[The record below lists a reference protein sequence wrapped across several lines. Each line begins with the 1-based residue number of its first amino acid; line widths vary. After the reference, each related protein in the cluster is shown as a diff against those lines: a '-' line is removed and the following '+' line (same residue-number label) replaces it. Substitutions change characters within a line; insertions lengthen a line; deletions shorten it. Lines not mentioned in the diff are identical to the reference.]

1 MKNLKKVLAFVV
13 VFTMMFSFAVSAN
26 SFPDVSKDA
35 SYAEAV
41 TVLSS
46 LNVMI
51 GDEKGNFNPDKILTR
66 AEATALI
73 MRVKG
78 LAEAADG
85 AKGATAFSDVAADHW
100 ASGSI
105 NLAYQSGVVK
115 GMGDGTFAPESEV
128 LYEQFVK
135 MLVAAL
141 GYEPQVETLGG
152 YPTGYLVVA
161 SQKNITKGATGSA
174 GTPVARSVAARL
186 LYNAL
191 DVNMMKQTKFVKGEE
206 EYAEAEDKENYT
218 LLNKCLGFDKIEG
231 KIDSVNFAATTDED
245 AQTTVTFAK
254 GFKFN
259 KLSKDDS
266 ADYEATYNVGNTDA
280 ANYEKFYVVAYV
292 GEDDATG
299 KDTIY
304 AISPKASKNNT
315 LELDYEDLVSPLT
328 KDGSS
333 YKLKYDDNGTDK
345 TVTLDDAS
353 FYYNGVEDAAKAIS
367 FLTVGDRPGHVTLV
381 SSEGNTKTFD
391 SAFVIEYGVSYVV
404 KEIDS
409 KYNRITDLANE
420 MTVRFNKDDVT
431 YNFIKNGENVTFA
444 DIAVGDVITL
454 ADSSDKKVETVYIG
468 GGKVEGTVTEER
480 PSNNDNYFTI
490 DGNEYRV
497 DKASGEEISVK
508 DSGVFYYNIDN
519 RIVYKDATA
528 GKTGDYAFLYASDI
542 DSALG
547 GTSVEIQ
554 YLKADGTWEVS
565 KFASNVTLKYG
576 SKSSSYKISDAVKD
590 DKVVVNDSAENVKFT
605 DYFNADGSFKAPQL
619 VEISKNSSGLVN
631 EVAFASTSSADD
643 KYFYVK
649 SADGADYTASSQKI
663 GKYYVKNDTPV
674 FVVDE
679 KATSN
684 DKYVMITTAAKAL
697 KDNEDYAMVRAYDV
711 DSNNYPTALV
721 ISKENVGTEA
731 NSHIFVVSAVSTGNN
746 ADNQKVARIK
756 GYTEGQF
763 VTFETSEDGVK
774 IVDRDG
780 KVVEIK
786 GKDKD
791 GKETITKLDNANY
804 EAVAE
809 NINAGDTVLMS
820 LDAAGAVDNI
830 KVLMAAN
837 NAKDLKTIDAWTEES
852 DAEAN
857 AFGFAYKTSSGSKIK
872 LAYNDGKGTYV
883 ADDDFIRLS
892 GKDSY
897 IYKVTFRGSKDSII
911 NVSSFSE
918 IETNNVEKNATSN
931 WVYVRGYDGATIGA
945 VIYENTNDADL
956 TVKEVK

>member
-1 MKNLKKVLAFVV
+1 
-13 VFTMMFSFAVSAN
+13 
-26 SFPDVSKDA
+26 
-35 SYAEAV
+35 
-41 TVLSS
+41 
-46 LNVMI
+46 MI

-78 LAEAADG
+78 LAEAAEG

-245 AQTTVTFAK
+245 AQTTVTFAA
-254 GFKFN
+254 GFKYN

-266 ADYEATYNVGNTDA
+266 ADYEKTYNVGNTDA

-315 LELDYEDLVSPLT
+315 LELDYEDLVSLT

-353 FYYNGVEDAAKAIS
+353 FYYNGVEDATKAIS
-367 FLTVGDRPGHVTLV
+367 FLTAGDRPGHVTLV

-497 DKASGEEISVK
+497 DKASGEEVSVK

-528 GKTGDYAFLYASDI
+528 GKVGDYAFLYTSDT
-542 DSALG
+542 DVTLG
-547 GTSVEIQ
+547 SKSIEVQ

-576 SKSSSYKISDAVKD
+576 SKNTSYKINDIVKGD
-590 DKVVVNDSAENVKFT
+590 RDVQVNDAAEKVKFS
-605 DYFNADGSFKAPQL
+605 DYFDAKGALKAPQL

-663 GKYYVKNDTPV
+663 GKFYVKNDTPV

-697 KDNEDYAMVRAYDV
+697 KDTQSYATVSAYDV
-711 DSNNYPTALV
+711 DSNNYPSALV
-721 ISKENVGTEA
+721 ISKENIGAEA
-731 NSHIFVVSAVSTGNN
+731 DSHIFVVSAVSTGNN

-774 IVDRDG
+774 IVDRA
-780 KVVEIK
+780 
-786 GKDKD
+786 DKELFASASYD
-791 GKETITKLDNANY
+791 T
-804 EAVAE
+804 VAS

-830 KVLMAAN
+830 KVLMAADD
-837 NAKDLKTIDAWTEES
+837 AKDLKTFDAWTEDT

-883 ADDDFIRLS
+883 AADDFIRLS

-897 IYKVTFRGSKDSII
+897 IYKVTFRGSKDPII
-911 NVSSFSE
+911 KVSAFSE
-918 IETNNVEKNATSN
+918 IETNNVEENATSN

-956 TVKEVK
+956 TVKDVK

>member
-161 SQKNITKGATGSA
+161 SQKNITKGATGAA

-245 AQTTVTFAK
+245 AQTTVTFAA
-254 GFKFN
+254 GFKYN

-266 ADYEATYNVGNTDA
+266 ADYEKTYNVGKTDA

-315 LELDYEDLVSPLT
+315 LELDYEDLVSLT

-353 FYYNGVEDAAKAIS
+353 FYYNGVEDATKAIS
-367 FLTVGDRPGHVTLV
+367 FLTAGDRPGHVTLV

-497 DKASGEEISVK
+497 DKASGEEVSVK

-528 GKTGDYAFLYASDI
+528 GKVGDYAFLYTSDT
-542 DSALG
+542 DVTLG
-547 GTSVEIQ
+547 SKSIEVQ

-576 SKSSSYKISDAVKD
+576 SKNTSYKINDIVKGD
-590 DKVVVNDSAENVKFT
+590 RDVQVNDAAEKVKFS
-605 DYFNADGSFKAPQL
+605 DYFDAKGALKAPQL

-663 GKYYVKNDTPV
+663 GKFYVKNDTPV

-697 KDNEDYAMVRAYDV
+697 KDTQLYATVRAYDV
-711 DSNNYPTALV
+711 DSNNYPSALV
-721 ISKENVGTEA
+721 ISKENIGAEA
-731 NSHIFVVSAVSTGNN
+731 DSHIFVVSAVSTGNN

-763 VTFETSEDGVK
+763 VTFETSEDGVM
-774 IVDRDG
+774 IVDRA
-780 KVVEIK
+780 
-786 GKDKD
+786 DKELFASASY
-791 GKETITKLDNANY
+791 ET
-804 EAVAE
+804 VAS

-830 KVLMAAN
+830 KVLMAADD
-837 NAKDLKTIDAWTEES
+837 AKDLKTFDAWTEDT

-883 ADDDFIRLS
+883 AADDFIRLS

-897 IYKVTFRGSKDSII
+897 IYKVTFRGSKDPII
-911 NVSSFSE
+911 KVSAFSE
-918 IETNNVEKNATSN
+918 IETNNVEENATSN

>member
-78 LAEAADG
+78 LAEAAEG

-161 SQKNITKGATGSA
+161 SQKNITKGATGAA

-266 ADYEATYNVGNTDA
+266 ADYETTYNVGNTDA

-315 LELDYEDLVSPLT
+315 LELDYEDLVSLT

-345 TVTLDDAS
+345 TVTLEDAD
-353 FYYNGVEDAAKAIS
+353 FYYNGVADDAGKAVAFIS
-367 FLTVGDRPGHVTLV
+367 AGDKPGHVTLV

-391 SAFVIEYGVSYVV
+391 SAFVIEYGASYVV

-420 MTVRFNKDDVT
+420 NTVRFNKDDVT
-431 YNFIKNGENVTFA
+431 YNFIKDGENVTFA

-454 ADSSDKKVETVYIG
+454 ADSHDKKVETVYIG

-480 PSNNDNYFTI
+480 PSNGDNYFTI

-497 DKASGEEISVK
+497 DKNSGEEISVK

-519 RIVYKDATA
+519 RIVYKDAAA

-619 VEISKNSSGLVN
+619 VELSKNSSGLVN

-731 NSHIFVVSAVSTGNN
+731 DSHIFVVSAVSTGNN

-780 KVVEIK
+780 KVVEK
-786 GKDKD
+786 KVVKD
-791 GKETITKLDNANY
+791 GKEIITKLENANY

-820 LDAAGAVDNI
+820 LDAAGTVDNI

-837 NAKDLKTIDAWTEES
+837 NAKDLKTFDAWTENS

-872 LAYNDGKGTYV
+872 LAYNDGTGTYV
-883 ADDDFIRLS
+883 AADDFIRLS

-897 IYKVTFRGSKDSII
+897 IYKVTFRGSKDPII

-918 IETNNVEKNATSN
+918 IETNNVEENATSN

>member
-161 SQKNITKGATGSA
+161 SQKNITKGATGAA

-245 AQTTVTFAK
+245 AQTTVTFAA
-254 GFKFN
+254 GFKYN

-266 ADYEATYNVGNTDA
+266 ADYEKTYNVGNTDA

-315 LELDYEDLVSPLT
+315 LELDYEDLVSLT

-367 FLTVGDRPGHVTLV
+367 FLTAGDRPGHVTLV

-497 DKASGEEISVK
+497 DKASGEEVSVK

-528 GKTGDYAFLYASDI
+528 GKVGDYAFLYTSDT
-542 DSALG
+542 DVTLG
-547 GTSVEIQ
+547 SKSIEVQ

-576 SKSSSYKISDAVKD
+576 SKNTSYKINDIVKGD
-590 DKVVVNDSAENVKFT
+590 RDVQVNDAAEKVKFS
-605 DYFNADGSFKAPQL
+605 DYFDAKGALKAPQL

-663 GKYYVKNDTPV
+663 GKFYVKNDTPV

-697 KDNEDYAMVRAYDV
+697 KDTQLYATVRAYDV
-711 DSNNYPTALV
+711 DSNNYPSALV
-721 ISKENVGTEA
+721 ISKENIGAEA
-731 NSHIFVVSAVSTGNN
+731 DSHIFVVSAVSTGNN

-763 VTFETSEDGVK
+763 VTFETSEDGVM
-774 IVDRDG
+774 IVDRA
-780 KVVEIK
+780 
-786 GKDKD
+786 DKELFASASY
-791 GKETITKLDNANY
+791 ET
-804 EAVAE
+804 VAS

-830 KVLMAAN
+830 KVLMAADD
-837 NAKDLKTIDAWTEES
+837 AKDLKTFDAWTEDT

-883 ADDDFIRLS
+883 AADDFIRLS

-897 IYKVTFRGSKDSII
+897 IYKVTFRGSKDPII
-911 NVSSFSE
+911 KVSAFSE
-918 IETNNVEKNATSN
+918 IETNNVEENATSN

>member
-245 AQTTVTFAK
+245 AQTTVTFAA
-254 GFKFN
+254 GFKYN

-266 ADYEATYNVGNTDA
+266 ADYEKTYNVGNTDA

-315 LELDYEDLVSPLT
+315 LELDYEDLVSLT

-353 FYYNGVEDAAKAIS
+353 FYYNGVEDATKAIS
-367 FLTVGDRPGHVTLV
+367 FLTAGDRPGHVTLV

-497 DKASGEEISVK
+497 DKASGEEVSVK

-528 GKTGDYAFLYASDI
+528 GKVGDYAFLYTSDT
-542 DSALG
+542 DVTLG
-547 GTSVEIQ
+547 SKSIEIQ

-576 SKSSSYKISDAVKD
+576 SKNTSYKINDIVKGD
-590 DKVVVNDSAENVKFT
+590 RDVQVNDAAEKVKFS
-605 DYFNADGSFKAPQL
+605 DYFDAKGALKAPQL

-663 GKYYVKNDTPV
+663 GKFYVKNDTPV

-697 KDNEDYAMVRAYDV
+697 KDTQSYATVSAYDV
-711 DSNNYPTALV
+711 DSNNYPSALV
-721 ISKENVGTEA
+721 ISKENIGAEA
-731 NSHIFVVSAVSTGNN
+731 DSHIFVVSAVSTGNN

-763 VTFETSEDGVK
+763 VTFETSEDGVE
-774 IVDRDG
+774 IVDRA
-780 KVVEIK
+780 
-786 GKDKD
+786 DKELFASARYD
-791 GKETITKLDNANY
+791 T
-804 EAVAE
+804 VAS

-830 KVLMAAN
+830 KVLMAADD
-837 NAKDLKTIDAWTEES
+837 AKDLKTFDAWTEDT

-883 ADDDFIRLS
+883 AADDFIRLS

-897 IYKVTFRGSKDSII
+897 IYKVTFRGSKDPII
-911 NVSSFSE
+911 KVSAFSE
-918 IETNNVEKNATSN
+918 IETNNVEENATSN

>member
-245 AQTTVTFAK
+245 AQTTVTFAA
-254 GFKFN
+254 GFKYN

-266 ADYEATYNVGNTDA
+266 ADYEKTYNVGKTDA

-315 LELDYEDLVSPLT
+315 LELDYEDLVSLT

-353 FYYNGVEDAAKAIS
+353 FYYNGVEDATKAIS
-367 FLTVGDRPGHVTLV
+367 FLTAGDRPGHVTLV

-409 KYNRITDLANE
+409 KYNRITDLANDN
-420 MTVRFNKDDVT
+420 TVRFNKDDVT
-431 YNFIKNGENVTFA
+431 YNFIKDGENVTFA

-497 DKASGEEISVK
+497 DKTSGEEVSVK

-528 GKTGDYAFLYASDI
+528 GKVGDYAFLYTSDT
-542 DSALG
+542 DVTLG
-547 GTSVEIQ
+547 SKSIEVQ

-576 SKSSSYKISDAVKD
+576 SKNTSYKINDIVKGD
-590 DKVVVNDSAENVKFT
+590 RDVQVNDAAEKVKFS
-605 DYFNADGSFKAPQL
+605 DYFDAKGALKAPQL

-663 GKYYVKNDTPV
+663 GKFYVKNDTPV

-697 KDNEDYAMVRAYDV
+697 KDTQSYATVSAYDV
-711 DSNNYPTALV
+711 DSNNYPSALV
-721 ISKENVGTEA
+721 ISKENIGAEA
-731 NSHIFVVSAVSTGNN
+731 DSHIFVVSAVSTGNN

-774 IVDRDG
+774 IVDRA
-780 KVVEIK
+780 
-786 GKDKD
+786 DKELFASASYD
-791 GKETITKLDNANY
+791 T
-804 EAVAE
+804 VAS

-830 KVLMAAN
+830 KVLMAADD
-837 NAKDLKTIDAWTEES
+837 AKDLKTFDAWTEDT

-883 ADDDFIRLS
+883 AADDFIRLS

-897 IYKVTFRGSKDSII
+897 IYKVTFRGSKDPII
-911 NVSSFSE
+911 KVSAFSE
-918 IETNNVEKNATSN
+918 IETNNVEENATSN

-956 TVKEVK
+956 TVKDVK

>member
-78 LAEAADG
+78 LAEAAEG

-245 AQTTVTFAK
+245 AQTTVTFAA
-254 GFKFN
+254 GFKYN

-266 ADYEATYNVGNTDA
+266 ADYEKTYNVGNTDA

-315 LELDYEDLVSPLT
+315 LELDYEDLVSLT

-353 FYYNGVEDAAKAIS
+353 FYYNGVEDATKAIS
-367 FLTVGDRPGHVTLV
+367 FLTAGDRPGHVTLV

-497 DKASGEEISVK
+497 DKASGEEVSVK

-528 GKTGDYAFLYASDI
+528 GKVGDYAFLYTSDT
-542 DSALG
+542 DVTLG
-547 GTSVEIQ
+547 SKSIEVQ

-576 SKSSSYKISDAVKD
+576 SKNTSYKINDIVKGD
-590 DKVVVNDSAENVKFT
+590 RDVQVNDAAEKVKFS
-605 DYFNADGSFKAPQL
+605 DYFDAKGALKAPQL

-663 GKYYVKNDTPV
+663 GKFYVKNDTPV

-697 KDNEDYAMVRAYDV
+697 KDTQSYATVSAYDV
-711 DSNNYPTALV
+711 DSNNYPSALV
-721 ISKENVGTEA
+721 ISKENIGAEA
-731 NSHIFVVSAVSTGNN
+731 DSHIFVVSAVSTGNN

-774 IVDRDG
+774 IVDRA
-780 KVVEIK
+780 
-786 GKDKD
+786 DKELFASASYD
-791 GKETITKLDNANY
+791 T
-804 EAVAE
+804 VAS

-830 KVLMAAN
+830 KVLMAADD
-837 NAKDLKTIDAWTEES
+837 AKDLKTFDAWTEDT

-883 ADDDFIRLS
+883 AADDFIRLS

-897 IYKVTFRGSKDSII
+897 IYKVTFRGSKDPII
-911 NVSSFSE
+911 KVSAFSE
-918 IETNNVEKNATSN
+918 IETNNVEENATSN

-956 TVKEVK
+956 TVKDVK

>member
-245 AQTTVTFAK
+245 AQTTVTFAA
-254 GFKFN
+254 GFKYN

-266 ADYEATYNVGNTDA
+266 ADYEKTYNVGKTDA

-315 LELDYEDLVSPLT
+315 LELDYEDLVSLT

-353 FYYNGVEDAAKAIS
+353 FYYNGVEDATKAIS
-367 FLTVGDRPGHVTLV
+367 FLTAGDRPGHVTLV

-409 KYNRITDLANE
+409 KYNRITDLANDN
-420 MTVRFNKDDVT
+420 TVRFNKDDVT
-431 YNFIKNGENVTFA
+431 YNFIKDGENVTFA

-497 DKASGEEISVK
+497 DKTSGEEVSVK

-528 GKTGDYAFLYASDI
+528 GKVGDYAFLYTSDT
-542 DSALG
+542 DVTLG
-547 GTSVEIQ
+547 SKSIEVQ

-576 SKSSSYKISDAVKD
+576 SKNTSYKINDIVKGD
-590 DKVVVNDSAENVKFT
+590 RDVQVNDAAEKVKFS
-605 DYFNADGSFKAPQL
+605 DYFDAKGALKAPQL

-663 GKYYVKNDTPV
+663 GKFYVKNDTPV

-697 KDNEDYAMVRAYDV
+697 KDTQSYATVSAYDV
-711 DSNNYPTALV
+711 DSNNYPSALV
-721 ISKENVGTEA
+721 ISKENIGAEA
-731 NSHIFVVSAVSTGNN
+731 DSHIFVVSAVSTGNN

-774 IVDRDG
+774 IVDRA
-780 KVVEIK
+780 
-786 GKDKD
+786 DKELFASASYD
-791 GKETITKLDNANY
+791 T
-804 EAVAE
+804 VAS

-830 KVLMAAN
+830 KVLMAADD
-837 NAKDLKTIDAWTEES
+837 AKDLKTFDAWTEES

-883 ADDDFIRLS
+883 AADDFIRLS

-897 IYKVTFRGSKDSII
+897 IYKVTFRGSKDPII
-911 NVSSFSE
+911 KVSAFSE
-918 IETNNVEKNATSN
+918 IETNNVEENATSN

-956 TVKEVK
+956 TVKDVK

>member
-51 GDEKGNFNPDKILTR
+51 GDEKGNFNPDKIMTR

-315 LELDYEDLVSPLT
+315 LELDYEDLVSLT

-367 FLTVGDRPGHVTLV
+367 FLTAGDRPGHVTLV

-391 SAFVIEYGVSYVV
+391 GAFVIEYGVSYVV

-837 NAKDLKTIDAWTEES
+837 NAKDLKTFDAWTEES

-897 IYKVTFRGSKDSII
+897 IYKVTFRGSKDPII

-918 IETNNVEKNATSN
+918 IETNNVEENATSN

>member
-161 SQKNITKGATGSA
+161 SQKNITKGATGAA

-266 ADYEATYNVGNTDA
+266 ADYETTYNVGNTDA

-315 LELDYEDLVSPLT
+315 LELDYEDLVSLT

-353 FYYNGVEDAAKAIS
+353 FYYNGVEDATKAIS
-367 FLTVGDRPGHVTLV
+367 FLTAGDRPGHVTLV

-420 MTVRFNKDDVT
+420 NTVRFNKDDVT
-431 YNFIKNGENVTFA
+431 YNFIKDGENVTFA

-480 PSNNDNYFTI
+480 PSNGDNYFTI

-497 DKASGEEISVK
+497 DKTSGEEISVK

-542 DSALG
+542 DTALG

-619 VEISKNSSGLVN
+619 VELSKNSSGLVN

-731 NSHIFVVSAVSTGNN
+731 DSHIFVVSAVSTGNN

-780 KVVEIK
+780 KVVEK
-786 GKDKD
+786 KVVKD
-791 GKETITKLDNANY
+791 GKEIITKLENANY

-820 LDAAGAVDNI
+820 LDAAGTVDNI
-830 KVLMAAN
+830 KVLMAAD
-837 NAKDLKTIDAWTEES
+837 NAKDLKTFDAWTEDS

-883 ADDDFIRLS
+883 AADDFIRLS

-897 IYKVTFRGSKDSII
+897 IYKVTFRGSKDPII
-911 NVSSFSE
+911 KVSAFSE
-918 IETNNVEKNATSN
+918 IETNNVEENATSN

>member
-161 SQKNITKGATGSA
+161 SQKNITKGATGAA

-245 AQTTVTFAK
+245 AQTTVTFAA
-254 GFKFN
+254 GFKYN

-266 ADYEATYNVGNTDA
+266 ADYEKTYNVGNTDA

-315 LELDYEDLVSPLT
+315 LELDYEDLVSLT

-353 FYYNGVEDAAKAIS
+353 FYYNGVEDATKAIS
-367 FLTVGDRPGHVTLV
+367 FLTAGDRPGHVTLV

-497 DKASGEEISVK
+497 DKASGEEVSVK

-528 GKTGDYAFLYASDI
+528 GKVGDYAFLYTSDT
-542 DSALG
+542 DVTLG
-547 GTSVEIQ
+547 SKSIEVQ

-576 SKSSSYKISDAVKD
+576 SKNTSYKINDIVKGD
-590 DKVVVNDSAENVKFT
+590 RDVQVNDAAEKVKFS
-605 DYFNADGSFKAPQL
+605 DYFDAKGALKAPQL

-663 GKYYVKNDTPV
+663 GKFYVKNDTPV

-697 KDNEDYAMVRAYDV
+697 KDTQSYATVSAYDV
-711 DSNNYPTALV
+711 DSNNYPSALV
-721 ISKENVGTEA
+721 ISKENIGAEA
-731 NSHIFVVSAVSTGNN
+731 DSHIFVVSAVSTGNN

-774 IVDRDG
+774 IVDRA
-780 KVVEIK
+780 
-786 GKDKD
+786 DKELFASASYD
-791 GKETITKLDNANY
+791 T
-804 EAVAE
+804 VAS

-830 KVLMAAN
+830 KVLMAADD
-837 NAKDLKTIDAWTEES
+837 AKDLKTFDAWTEDT

-883 ADDDFIRLS
+883 AADDFIRLS

-897 IYKVTFRGSKDSII
+897 IYKVTFRGSKDPII
-911 NVSSFSE
+911 KVSAFSE
-918 IETNNVEKNATSN
+918 IETNNVEENATSN

-956 TVKEVK
+956 TVKDVK

>member
-245 AQTTVTFAK
+245 AQTTVTFAA
-254 GFKFN
+254 GFKYN

-266 ADYEATYNVGNTDA
+266 ADYEKTYNVGKTDA

-315 LELDYEDLVSPLT
+315 LELDYEDLVSLT

-353 FYYNGVEDAAKAIS
+353 FYYNGVEDATKAIS
-367 FLTVGDRPGHVTLV
+367 FLTAGDRPGHVTLV

-409 KYNRITDLANE
+409 KYNRITDLANDN
-420 MTVRFNKDDVT
+420 TVRFNKDDVT

-497 DKASGEEISVK
+497 DKTSGEEVSVK

-528 GKTGDYAFLYASDI
+528 GKVGDYAFLYTSDT
-542 DSALG
+542 DVTLG
-547 GTSVEIQ
+547 SKSIEVQ

-565 KFASNVTLKYG
+565 NLASNVTLKYG
-576 SKSSSYKISDAVKD
+576 SKNTSYKINDIVKGD
-590 DKVVVNDSAENVKFT
+590 RDVQVNDAAEKVKFS
-605 DYFNADGSFKAPQL
+605 DYFDAKGALKAPQL
-619 VEISKNSSGLVN
+619 VELSKNSSGLIN
-631 EVAFASTSSADD
+631 EIAFASTSSADD

-697 KDNEDYAMVRAYDV
+697 KDTQSYATVRAYDV
-711 DSNNYPTALV
+711 DSNNYPSALV
-721 ISKENVGTEA
+721 ISKENIGAEA
-731 NSHIFVVSAVSTGNN
+731 DSHIFVVSAVSTGNN

-774 IVDRDG
+774 IVDRA
-780 KVVEIK
+780 
-786 GKDKD
+786 DKELFASASYD
-791 GKETITKLDNANY
+791 T
-804 EAVAE
+804 VAS

-830 KVLMAAN
+830 KVLMAADD
-837 NAKDLKTIDAWTEES
+837 AKDLKTFDAWTEDT

-883 ADDDFIRLS
+883 AADDFIRLS

-897 IYKVTFRGSKDSII
+897 IYKVTFRGSKDPII
-911 NVSSFSE
+911 KVSAFSE
-918 IETNNVEKNATSN
+918 IETNNVEENATSN

>member
-245 AQTTVTFAK
+245 AQTTVTFAA
-254 GFKFN
+254 GFKYN

-266 ADYEATYNVGNTDA
+266 ADYEKTYNVGNTDA

-315 LELDYEDLVSPLT
+315 LELDYEDLVSLT

-353 FYYNGVEDAAKAIS
+353 FYYNGVEDATKAIS
-367 FLTVGDRPGHVTLV
+367 FLTAGDRPGHVTLV

-409 KYNRITDLANE
+409 KYNRITDLANDN
-420 MTVRFNKDDVT
+420 TVRFNKDDVT

-528 GKTGDYAFLYASDI
+528 GKVGDYAFLYTSDT
-542 DSALG
+542 DVSLG
-547 GTSVEIQ
+547 SKSIEVQ

-576 SKSSSYKISDAVKD
+576 SKNTSYKINDIVKGD
-590 DKVVVNDSAENVKFT
+590 RDVQVNDAAEKVKFS
-605 DYFNADGSFKAPQL
+605 DYFDAKGALKAPQL

-663 GKYYVKNDTPV
+663 GKFYVKNDTPV

-697 KDNEDYAMVRAYDV
+697 KDTQSYATVSAYDV
-711 DSNNYPTALV
+711 DSNNYPSALV
-721 ISKENVGTEA
+721 ISKENIGAEA
-731 NSHIFVVSAVSTGNN
+731 DSHIFVVSAVSTGNN

-774 IVDRDG
+774 IVDRA
-780 KVVEIK
+780 
-786 GKDKD
+786 DKELFASASYD
-791 GKETITKLDNANY
+791 T
-804 EAVAE
+804 VAS

-830 KVLMAAN
+830 KVLMAADD
-837 NAKDLKTIDAWTEES
+837 AKDLKTFDAWTEDT

-883 ADDDFIRLS
+883 AADDFIRLS

-897 IYKVTFRGSKDSII
+897 IYKVTFRGSKDPII
-911 NVSSFSE
+911 KVSAFSE
-918 IETNNVEKNATSN
+918 IETNNVEENATSN

-956 TVKEVK
+956 TVKDVK

>member
-161 SQKNITKGATGSA
+161 SQKNITKGATGAA

-245 AQTTVTFAK
+245 AQTTVTFAA
-254 GFKFN
+254 GFKYN

-266 ADYEATYNVGNTDA
+266 ADYEKTYNVGKTDA

-315 LELDYEDLVSPLT
+315 LELDYEDLVSLT

-367 FLTVGDRPGHVTLV
+367 FLTAGDRPGHVTLV

-497 DKASGEEISVK
+497 DKASGEEVSVK

-528 GKTGDYAFLYASDI
+528 GKVGDYAFLYTSDT
-542 DSALG
+542 DVTLG
-547 GTSVEIQ
+547 SKSIEIQ

-576 SKSSSYKISDAVKD
+576 SKNTSYKINDIVKGD
-590 DKVVVNDSAENVKFT
+590 RDVQVNDAAEKVKFS
-605 DYFNADGSFKAPQL
+605 DYFDAKGALKAPQL

-663 GKYYVKNDTPV
+663 GKFYVKNDTPV

-697 KDNEDYAMVRAYDV
+697 KDTQLYATVRAYDV
-711 DSNNYPTALV
+711 DSNNYPSALV
-721 ISKENVGTEA
+721 ISKENIGAEA
-731 NSHIFVVSAVSTGNN
+731 DSHIFVVSAVSTGNN

-763 VTFETSEDGVK
+763 VTFETSEDGVE
-774 IVDRDG
+774 IVDRA
-780 KVVEIK
+780 
-786 GKDKD
+786 DKELFASASYD
-791 GKETITKLDNANY
+791 T
-804 EAVAE
+804 VAS

-830 KVLMAAN
+830 KVLMAADD
-837 NAKDLKTIDAWTEES
+837 AKDLKTFDAWTEDT

-883 ADDDFIRLS
+883 AADDFIRLS

-897 IYKVTFRGSKDSII
+897 IYKVTFRGSKDPII
-911 NVSSFSE
+911 KVSAFSE
-918 IETNNVEKNATSN
+918 IETNNVEENATSN

>member
-245 AQTTVTFAK
+245 AQTTVTFAA
-254 GFKFN
+254 GFKYN

-266 ADYEATYNVGNTDA
+266 ADYEKTYNVGKTDA

-315 LELDYEDLVSPLT
+315 LELDYEDLVSLT

-353 FYYNGVEDAAKAIS
+353 FYYNGVEDATKAIS
-367 FLTVGDRPGHVTLV
+367 FLTAGDRPGHVTLV

-409 KYNRITDLANE
+409 KYNRITDLANDN
-420 MTVRFNKDDVT
+420 TVRFNKDDVT
-431 YNFIKNGENVTFA
+431 YNFIKDGENVTFA

-497 DKASGEEISVK
+497 DKTSGEEVSVK

-528 GKTGDYAFLYASDI
+528 GKVGDYAFLYTSDT
-542 DSALG
+542 DVTLG
-547 GTSVEIQ
+547 SKSIEVQ

-576 SKSSSYKISDAVKD
+576 SKNTSYKINDIVKGD
-590 DKVVVNDSAENVKFT
+590 RDVQVNDAAEKVKFS
-605 DYFNADGSFKAPQL
+605 DYFDAKGALKAPQL

-697 KDNEDYAMVRAYDV
+697 KDTQSYATVRAYDV
-711 DSNNYPTALV
+711 DSNNYPSALV
-721 ISKENVGTEA
+721 ISKENIGAEA
-731 NSHIFVVSAVSTGNN
+731 DSHIFVVSAVSTGNN

-774 IVDRDG
+774 IVDRA
-780 KVVEIK
+780 
-786 GKDKD
+786 DKELFASASYD
-791 GKETITKLDNANY
+791 T
-804 EAVAE
+804 VAS

-830 KVLMAAN
+830 KVLMAADD
-837 NAKDLKTIDAWTEES
+837 AKDLKTFDAWTEDT

-883 ADDDFIRLS
+883 AADDFIRLS

-897 IYKVTFRGSKDSII
+897 IYKVTFRGSKDPII
-911 NVSSFSE
+911 KVSAFSE
-918 IETNNVEKNATSN
+918 IETNNVEENATSN

-956 TVKEVK
+956 TVKDVK

>member
-245 AQTTVTFAK
+245 AQTTVTFAA
-254 GFKFN
+254 GFKYN

-266 ADYEATYNVGNTDA
+266 ADYEKTYNVGNTDA

-304 AISPKASKNNT
+304 AISPKSSKNNT
-315 LELDYEDLVSPLT
+315 LELDYEDLVSLT

-353 FYYNGVEDAAKAIS
+353 FYYNGVEDATKAIS
-367 FLTVGDRPGHVTLV
+367 FLTAGDRPGHVTLV

-409 KYNRITDLANE
+409 KYNRITDLANDN
-420 MTVRFNKDDVT
+420 TVRFNKDDVT
-431 YNFIKNGENVTFA
+431 YNFIKDGENVTFA

-497 DKASGEEISVK
+497 DKTSGEEVSVK

-528 GKTGDYAFLYASDI
+528 GKVGDYAFLYTSDT
-542 DSALG
+542 DVSLG
-547 GTSVEIQ
+547 SKSIEVQ

-576 SKSSSYKISDAVKD
+576 SKNTSYKINDIVKGD
-590 DKVVVNDSAENVKFT
+590 RDVQVNDAAEKVKFS
-605 DYFNADGSFKAPQL
+605 DYFDAKGALKAPQL

-697 KDNEDYAMVRAYDV
+697 KDTQSYATVRAYDV
-711 DSNNYPTALV
+711 DSNNYPSALV
-721 ISKENVGTEA
+721 ISKENIGAEA
-731 NSHIFVVSAVSTGNN
+731 DSHIFVVSAVSTGNN

-774 IVDRDG
+774 IVDRA
-780 KVVEIK
+780 
-786 GKDKD
+786 DKELFASASYD
-791 GKETITKLDNANY
+791 T
-804 EAVAE
+804 VAS

-830 KVLMAAN
+830 KVLMAADD
-837 NAKDLKTIDAWTEES
+837 AKDLKTFDAWTEDT

-883 ADDDFIRLS
+883 AADDFIRLS

-897 IYKVTFRGSKDSII
+897 IYKVTFRGSKDPII
-911 NVSSFSE
+911 KVSAFSE
-918 IETNNVEKNATSN
+918 IETNNVEENATSN

-956 TVKEVK
+956 TVKDVK

>member
-245 AQTTVTFAK
+245 AQTTVTFAA
-254 GFKFN
+254 GFKYN

-266 ADYEATYNVGNTDA
+266 ADYEKTYNVGNTDA

-315 LELDYEDLVSPLT
+315 LELDYEDLVSLT

-353 FYYNGVEDAAKAIS
+353 FYYNGVEDATKAIS
-367 FLTVGDRPGHVTLV
+367 FLTAGDRPGHVTLV

-497 DKASGEEISVK
+497 DKASGEEVSVK

-528 GKTGDYAFLYASDI
+528 GKVGDYAFLYTSDT
-542 DSALG
+542 DVTLG
-547 GTSVEIQ
+547 SKSIEIQ

-576 SKSSSYKISDAVKD
+576 SKNTSYKINDIVKGD
-590 DKVVVNDSAENVKFT
+590 RDVQVNDAAEKVKFS
-605 DYFNADGSFKAPQL
+605 DYFDAKGALKAPQL

-663 GKYYVKNDTPV
+663 GKFYVKNDTPV

-697 KDNEDYAMVRAYDV
+697 KDTQSYATVSAYDV
-711 DSNNYPTALV
+711 DSNNYPSALV
-721 ISKENVGTEA
+721 ISKENIGAEA
-731 NSHIFVVSAVSTGNN
+731 DSHIFVVSAVSTGNN

-763 VTFETSEDGVK
+763 VTFETSEDGVE
-774 IVDRDG
+774 IVDRA
-780 KVVEIK
+780 
-786 GKDKD
+786 DKELFASASYD
-791 GKETITKLDNANY
+791 T
-804 EAVAE
+804 VAS

-830 KVLMAAN
+830 KVLMAADD
-837 NAKDLKTIDAWTEES
+837 AKDLKTFDAWTEDT

-883 ADDDFIRLS
+883 AADDFIRLS

-897 IYKVTFRGSKDSII
+897 IYKVTFRGSKDPII
-911 NVSSFSE
+911 KVSAFSE
-918 IETNNVEKNATSN
+918 IETNNVEENATSN

>member
-161 SQKNITKGATGSA
+161 SQKNITKGATGAA

-245 AQTTVTFAK
+245 AQTTVTFAA
-254 GFKFN
+254 GFKYN

-266 ADYEATYNVGNTDA
+266 ADYEKTYNVGNTDA

-315 LELDYEDLVSPLT
+315 LELDYEDLVSLT

-367 FLTVGDRPGHVTLV
+367 FLTAGDRPGHVTLV

-497 DKASGEEISVK
+497 DKASGEEVSVK

-528 GKTGDYAFLYASDI
+528 GKVGDYAFLYTSDT
-542 DSALG
+542 DVTLG
-547 GTSVEIQ
+547 SKSIEIQ

-576 SKSSSYKISDAVKD
+576 SKNTSYKINDIVKGD
-590 DKVVVNDSAENVKFT
+590 RDVQVNDAAEKVKFS
-605 DYFNADGSFKAPQL
+605 DYFDAKGALKAPQL

-663 GKYYVKNDTPV
+663 GKFYVKNDTPV

-697 KDNEDYAMVRAYDV
+697 KDTQLYATVRAYDV
-711 DSNNYPTALV
+711 DSNNYPSALV
-721 ISKENVGTEA
+721 ISKENIGAEA
-731 NSHIFVVSAVSTGNN
+731 DSHIFVVSAVSTGNN

-763 VTFETSEDGVK
+763 VTFETSEDGVE
-774 IVDRDG
+774 IVDRA
-780 KVVEIK
+780 
-786 GKDKD
+786 DKELFASASYD
-791 GKETITKLDNANY
+791 T
-804 EAVAE
+804 VAS

-830 KVLMAAN
+830 KVLMAADD
-837 NAKDLKTIDAWTEES
+837 AKDLKTFDAWTEDT

-883 ADDDFIRLS
+883 AADDFIRLS

-897 IYKVTFRGSKDSII
+897 IYKVTFRGSKDPII
-911 NVSSFSE
+911 KVSAFSE
-918 IETNNVEKNATSN
+918 IETNNVEENATSN